1 VVFGVSAALAAV
13 AALASL
19 LRGGR
24 YIHPAAADET
34 LLPAAGKPPRAAAR
48 NARG

>member
-24 YIHPAAADET
+24 YIHPAAADEVPR
-34 LLPAAGKPPRAAAR
+34 PAAGKPPRAVAR